1 MADNITI
8 KDAAA
13 VNVIV
18 AAKDVSSV
26 FVPASTPVTPAN
38 VTMVGTAGTAAAGVL
53 TVQGIASGTVVPISV
68 ATIPSHAVTNAGTF
82 AVQAAGTNILLT
94 SLAPTVAAFTPAAT
108 SHAAKD
114 CVGAATTF
122 TAVGA
127 SGKQVMICG
136 ATFSIATTTPVA
148 SAFRLHLF
156 NVAPTVIADDAAFTL
171 ASADIAKY
179 LGWIDL
185 GTAFDLDSTAQWIS
199 QDGLAKPV
207 LLASADIIGYL
218 QNLTTV
224 TLEAVA
230 HQVTLFTYPLS

>member
-1 MADNITI
+1 MTQRTR
-8 KDAAA
+8 
-13 VNVIV
+13 
-18 AAKDVSSV
+18 
-26 FVPASTPVTPAN
+26 TPIGV
-38 VTMVGTAGTAAAGVL
+38 AAGVPN
-53 TVQGIASGTVVPISV
+53 SGTGTVPELDYFLSDD
-68 ATIPSHAVTNAGTF
+68 P
-82 AVQAAGTNILLT
+82 
-94 SLAPTVAAFTPAAT
+94 VAATFTPAAT

-114 CVGAATTF
+114 VVGGAVTF
-122 TAVGA
+122 TGVGQ
-127 SGKQVMICG
+127 SGTNIMIVG

-156 NVAPTVIADDAAFTL
+156 NAAPTVIADDAAFTL

-207 LLASADIIGYL
+207 LLTTANMIGYL

-230 HQVTLFTYPLS
+230 HQVTLFTLPMS